1 MFMGHYSAAFAA
13 KRVVP
18 AIPLPVWF
26 VACQVIDLCWGTLVL
41 LDVEKLRVIPHFTAT
56 NGLDL
61 YFMPYT
67 HSLPAAL
74 AWSLAAALLFL
85 LFSGSAFPRRA
96 LAAVVLGTVVASHW
110 ALDWVVHIPDLP
122 LWFGS
127 TKVGLGLWN
136 YRYPAMLLELVLL
149 WLGVWLSLPVA
160 AQNRRR
166 YLGLATVMSGVQLL
180 SLPLQPPG
188 EHEVASHLLA
198 TYLLLTAAAWWAGRT
213 RAPAQATVATAQ

>member
-1 MFMGHYSAAFAA
+1 MKSAVLSWQQFLLPGKPQMFMGHYSAAFAA

-41 LDVEKLRVIPHFTAT
+41 LDVEKLRVIPHFPAT

-67 HSLPAAL
+67 HSLPAAI

-85 LFSGSAFPRRA
+85 LFSGSVFMRCA

-110 ALDWVVHIPDLP
+110 AR
-122 LWFGS
+122 G
-127 TKVGLGLWN
+127 GG
-136 YRYPAMLLELVLL
+136 
-149 WLGVWLSLPVA
+149 
-160 AQNRRR
+160 
-166 YLGLATVMSGVQLL
+166 
-180 SLPLQPPG
+180 
-188 EHEVASHLLA
+188 
-198 TYLLLTAAAWWAGRT
+198 GRGPE
-213 RAPAQATVATAQ
+213 RP